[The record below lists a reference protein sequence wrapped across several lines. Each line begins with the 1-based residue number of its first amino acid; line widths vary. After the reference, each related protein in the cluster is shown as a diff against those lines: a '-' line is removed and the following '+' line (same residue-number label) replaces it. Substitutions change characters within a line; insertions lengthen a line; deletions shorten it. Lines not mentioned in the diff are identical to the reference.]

1 MPRLRDVG
9 EVEVV
14 RRLTADRARGPGVAL
29 GPGDDAAVLEPEAG
43 RQLVVTTDAFVEGR
57 HFLPSWGAPADWG
70 ARLAA
75 ANLSDLAA
83 MAATPRWA
91 LLSMG
96 LRAEHELESLLEL
109 QAGLMRTL
117 GGHGAVLVGGNVV
130 AVEGAEWF
138 DLTLLGEVKTG
149 AAWTRRGARPGDLLA
164 VTGAPGRAGAG
175 LRIARALGPAA
186 RAAEWRPLLEA
197 WLAPT
202 PRIAAALALSAVSG
216 VTAAIDLSDG
226 LAGDLARLCEAS
238 GVGATLDLG
247 AWGEDPMLER
257 AAQALSTSADGLRLA
272 PSDDYELLLAVAPES
287 RAGCAAAAAAAQTPL
302 SWIGRMAE
310 AGAAITLAPAGRP
323 IGDLGFDHFD
333 GGS

>member
-1 MPRLRDVG
+1 MASTTPWSASRCCPPAPRRDCCGIASARAPCSRWMPESPAWRRCCSRCWRGAKATTRRFVPRLRDVG

-109 QAGLMRTL
+109 QAGLVRAL

-149 AAWTRRGARPGDLLA
+149 
-164 VTGAPGRAGAG
+164 
-175 LRIARALGPAA
+175 
-186 RAAEWRPLLEA
+186 
-197 WLAPT
+197 
-202 PRIAAALALSAVSG
+202 
-216 VTAAIDLSDG
+216 
-226 LAGDLARLCEAS
+226 
-238 GVGATLDLG
+238 
-247 AWGEDPMLER
+247 
-257 AAQALSTSADGLRLA
+257 
-272 PSDDYELLLAVAPES
+272 
-287 RAGCAAAAAAAQTPL
+287 
-302 SWIGRMAE
+302 
-310 AGAAITLAPAGRP
+310 
-323 IGDLGFDHFD
+323 
-333 GGS
+333 